1 MATLNCVCPENSGF
15 NVSTS
20 WFTTLWLLCQP
31 TLKNFPDITITLDKA
46 INMFVKLWW
55 FSCDVCVVDC
65 RVNQPSGETSTQQQL
80 LVQTCTSLE
89 AEVRLITD
97 KSRQED
103 QIFPC
108 TGTGGCCWL
117 GMPLISGMIEK
128 KKPKK
133 AKLKKSQIKKKPGS
147 SLYSSHWHE
156 GLSGREGNPSPPNN
170 CSASPGA

>member
-1 MATLNCVCPENSGF
+1 MATLHCVCPENSGF
-15 NVSTS
+15 NISTS

-31 TLKNFPDITITLDKA
+31 TPKNLPDITITLDKA

-55 FSCDVCVVDC
+55 FSCDVCVVDS

-108 TGTGGCCWL
+108 TGTGGCSWL

-128 KKPKK
+128 KNKIKPKK
-133 AKLKKSQIKKKPGS
+133 QKKQKKKPGS
-147 SLYSSHWHE
+147 SLYPSHWHE

>member
-1 MATLNCVCPENSGF
+1 
-15 NVSTS
+15 
-20 WFTTLWLLCQP
+20 
-31 TLKNFPDITITLDKA
+31 
-46 INMFVKLWW
+46 MFVKLWW
-55 FSCDVCVVDC
+55 FSCDVCVFDC

-97 KSRQED
+97 KSRKED

-108 TGTGGCCWL
+108 TGTGGCSWL

-128 KKPKK
+128 KNQKNTKK
-133 AKLKKSQIKKKPGS
+133 TKKKKKPGS

-156 GLSGREGNPSPPNN
+156 GLTGREGNPSPPNN
-170 CSASPGA
+170 CSASPRAQAIEDFSFSTPTCFAQAFHV

>member
-1 MATLNCVCPENSGF
+1 
-15 NVSTS
+15 
-20 WFTTLWLLCQP
+20 
-31 TLKNFPDITITLDKA
+31 
-46 INMFVKLWW
+46 MFVKLWW

-108 TGTGGCCWL
+108 TGTGGCSWL

-128 KKPKK
+128 KKQQKK
-133 AKLKKSQIKKKPGS
+133 TTKKKSQGVPYILVIGMKG
-147 SLYSSHWHE
+147 
-156 GLSGREGNPSPPNN
+156 
-170 CSASPGA
+170 

>member
-1 MATLNCVCPENSGF
+1 MATLHSVCPENSGF

-108 TGTGGCCWL
+108 TGTGGCSWL

-133 AKLKKSQIKKKPGS
+133 TKKKKKPGS

>member
-1 MATLNCVCPENSGF
+1 
-15 NVSTS
+15 
-20 WFTTLWLLCQP
+20 
-31 TLKNFPDITITLDKA
+31 
-46 INMFVKLWW
+46 MFVKLWW

-108 TGTGGCCWL
+108 TGTGGCGWL

-128 KKPKK
+128 KNKIKPKK
-133 AKLKKSQIKKKPGS
+133 TKKSQGVPYIPVIGMKG
-147 SLYSSHWHE
+147 
-156 GLSGREGNPSPPNN
+156 
-170 CSASPGA
+170 

>member
-1 MATLNCVCPENSGF
+1 
-15 NVSTS
+15 
-20 WFTTLWLLCQP
+20 
-31 TLKNFPDITITLDKA
+31 
-46 INMFVKLWW
+46 MFVKLWW
-55 FSCDVCVVDC
+55 FSCDVCVVDS

-108 TGTGGCCWL
+108 TGTGGCSWL

-128 KKPKK
+128 KNKIKPKK
-133 AKLKKSQIKKKPGS
+133 TKKKPGS
-147 SLYSSHWHE
+147 SLYPSHWHE
-156 GLSGREGNPSPPNN
+156 GLSGREGNPSPPNY
-170 CSASPGA
+170 CSASPGAQAIEDLSFSTPTCFVQAFHV